1 MEHMRLWTAGLVWAA
16 RWDIGFD
23 QCRRHNDLFVPE
35 LGSPEYNYT
44 SSNLQCNR
52 CFRVDG
58 HVTRVWYTFFF
69 SFKTVYGIYCV
80 VGGWMPIQRLGKMIE
95 IWKGSSKSKIGTMT
109 VPTVWFAA
117 DHGDK
122 LGYSS
127 SRDLHSHI
135 ALGIFKEGG
144 IASFCSLVCC
154 STTELSIQET

>member
-1 MEHMRLWTAGLVWAA
+1 MEHLRLWTAGLVWAA

-69 SFKTVYGIYCV
+69 RSRRVWYLLCGRRVNANSKARKDD
-80 VGGWMPIQRLGKMIE
+80 WDLKR
-95 IWKGSSKSKIGTMT
+95 SSESKIGTMT

-122 LGYSS
+122 PGYSS
-127 SRDLHSHI
+127 SRDLSSPI
-135 ALGIFKEGG
+135 TLAFSRKEALLPFVP
-144 IASFCSLVCC
+144 LCC